1 MAQLIQAFAA
11 YGPRVDL
18 TKAASVKHF
27 MRLLTKRTTLSEGV
41 VRNVQ
46 ECEVDLLIDL
56 LLEGRPVHTGVA
68 VFTPSIDSQGNLS
81 ISVRVDKRITAALNV
96 PGAFTGKVTN
106 NGNIG
111 KTTDEIVHIWNQ
123 AHPDDMIIFAAEPEP
138 QPF

>member
-1 MAQLIQAFAA
+1 LATLIQAYAI

-27 MRLLTKRTTLSEGV
+27 MKLLTKRTTLSEGV

-56 LLEGRPVHTGVA
+56 LMEGRPVHTGVA
-68 VFTPSIDSQGNLS
+68 VFTPSIDSQGKLS
-81 ISVRVDKRITAALNV
+81 VSVRVDKRITAALNAEGNFA
-96 PGAFTGKVTN
+96 GAVN
-106 NGNIG
+106 NSANIG
-111 KTTDEIVHIWNQ
+111 KTTTEIVELWNED
-123 AHPDDMIIFAAEPEP
+123 HPDDLIILTPEPEP